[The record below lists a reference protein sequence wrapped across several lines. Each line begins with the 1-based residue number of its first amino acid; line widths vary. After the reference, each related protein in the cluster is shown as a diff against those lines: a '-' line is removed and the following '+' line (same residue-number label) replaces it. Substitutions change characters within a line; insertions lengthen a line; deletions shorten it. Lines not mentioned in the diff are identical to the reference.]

1 MTAREKLIA
10 LMVEAARE
18 RDREYSDF
26 QAKKLLIE
34 TPILLA
40 NGVTIQRWI
49 PVEERLPQEQG
60 FYRVYHKNS
69 KAISDR
75 FYYKDCP
82 DLFVNVTG
90 DPITHWKPIEQP
102 PKEVE

>member
-1 MTAREKLIA
+1 MKKLIA

-26 QAKKLLIE
+26 QARKLLIE

-49 PVEERLPQEQG
+49 PVTERLPE
-60 FYRVYHKNS
+60 
-69 KAISDR
+69 
-75 FYYKDCP
+75 
-82 DLFVNVTG
+82 VNTDVIVAEVPFADVT
-90 DPITHWKPIEQP
+90 
-102 PKEVE
+102 EVVTAAVEFSAEADVFAVVDSG